1 MEESEKQKRWEKQE
15 SENEAEEKAKADKHK
30 ESPWPW
36 AECCLFQ
43 ELRVSPGQ
51 QAGTT
56 QDSTTTW
63 TSLKQTAPQTETH
76 AHQHLNFDLV
86 TISRESESSCT

>member
-56 QDSTTTW
+56 QDSTNN
-63 TSLKQTAPQTETH
+63 
-76 AHQHLNFDLV
+76 LNKPKTDCPPDRNPRPS
-86 TISRESESSCT
+86 TP